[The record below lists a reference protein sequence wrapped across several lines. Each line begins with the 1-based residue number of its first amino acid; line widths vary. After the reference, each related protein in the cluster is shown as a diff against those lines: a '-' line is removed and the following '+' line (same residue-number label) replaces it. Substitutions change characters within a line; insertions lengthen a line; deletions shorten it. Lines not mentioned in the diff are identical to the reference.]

1 MALLAKKAS
10 KKFPDNSAKQGKCAT
25 VQTGTGGLLG
35 LWYPGKPLSAI
46 PPVDMKEKLKLTRDD
61 YKALLI
67 VTVLA
72 LMVRFH
78 DLRNPPN
85 VVYEEAAMGGYV
97 NRYMLGKFFLDI
109 EPPLPGIIYYGLAWL
124 ARYKGT
130 FHFRGQNET
139 YIGGPFPYYFLRSFV
154 ATLGCL
160 SVILTYATLKLAGL
174 SRASAVLGATFVIF
188 DNSLA
193 TEFRYF
199 LPNPLLLFSIS
210 LSVFLWKKLEIQR
223 NFSIQWFGYLF
234 ALSSSLGVTV
244 SLRSSGVYTLMFLV
258 LLNLYQV
265 WWMGADVRIS
275 VKSLLSNVIV
285 RLSFLIFIPIGV
297 YVSVI
302 MTHLIMTPK
311 SGDGDTFMSPEF
323 QSTLIHNERP
333 AMPSNISYGSFI
345 TLRHMNSHSY
355 LHSHDHYYPTGSFQQ
370 QVSLYGYRDLNNVW
384 MVERIE
390 ANNTQPDDTKG
401 LEQVV
406 DGDYIK
412 LKHIQTGRR
421 LHSHNIKAP
430 VSDVDWQHEVS
441 SYGADGYPGDLNDLW
456 RVEIVQDLSEV
467 GLSTHYLQ
475 TIRSVFRLRH
485 AATNCLLFSHHTKLP
500 TWGYQ
505 QQEVTCSTLG
515 KFHKSL
521 WFVEMNFHPSDQSTQ
536 DFVNY
541 RKPSLAEKFVEYI
554 DAMKVAA
561 DNNELQPFWLAEGSK
576 LPFLKRGMTYYFH
589 HHRQVFV
596 FGNWVIWY
604 ACVGAIGLY
613 ILLKLVTLALVQRG
627 YKDKIEN
634 LSNVIVYDHHAGQF
648 IFGWFV
654 NFVPLLIKKK
664 ARIIEY
670 LPSLYFSI
678 LAFAVI
684 WEFILHQ
691 ITRNLKNR
699 NISTVCLLI
708 TVICAFM
715 QYSHFVYGGRWILQD
730 CLNLQK
736 TYDKGY
742 YCDIYFNSTR
752 EYDQYDQKNWV
763 KYRYIPAPKEV
774 VPPDN
779 FVPRFEWNMTAPTG
793 EMIDLVKIGIPKLD
807 LNDVKV
813 QEALQKQ
820 LDAKGITL
828 TEFTERLKQKR
839 EQEYYQDQEL
849 DQIADRVIDE
859 INSSPDQEGIDS
871 EVSEQWARIT
881 PPPKMAESTTTITE
895 TQQGDEQVPSKQ

>member
-1 MALLAKKAS
+1 MTLLAEKVS
-10 KKFPDNSAKQGKCAT
+10 KQIPDKSIKRSKCAA

-35 LWYPGKPLSAI
+35 LWYPGKPLSAN
-46 PPVDMKEKLKLTRDD
+46 PPIGIKEKLQLTRED

-67 VTVLA
+67 VMILA
-72 LMVRFH
+72 LMARFH
-78 DLRNPPN
+78 DLKNPPN
-85 VVYEEAAMGGYV
+85 VVFEEAAMGGYV
-97 NRYMLGKFFLDI
+97 NRYMFGKFFLDI
-109 EPPLPGIIYYGLAWL
+109 EPPLPGIIYYGLAWFT
-124 ARYKGT
+124 RYKGT
-130 FHFRGQNET
+130 FPFRGQNET
-139 YIGGPFPYYFLRSFV
+139 YIGGPFPYYFLRTFV

-160 SVILTYATLKLAGL
+160 SVALTYATLKLTGL
-174 SRASAVLGATFVIF
+174 SRASAVLGSIFVIF

-199 LPNPLLLFSIS
+199 LPNPLLIFSIT
-210 LSVFLWKKLEIQR
+210 LCVFLWKKLEIQR

-234 ALSSSLGVTV
+234 ALSSSLSVTV

-258 LLNLYQV
+258 FLNLYQV
-265 WWMGADVRIS
+265 WWMCADVRVS
-275 VKSLLSNVIV
+275 VKALLSNVII
-285 RLSFLIFIPIGV
+285 RLSFLILIPIAV
-297 YVSVI
+297 YVAVI
-302 MTHLIMTPK
+302 MTHLILTPK

-333 AMPSNISYGSFI
+333 AMPSNISYGSFV

-390 ANNTQPDDTKG
+390 DNKTQPETIG
-401 LEQVV
+401 LQQVS

-441 SYGADGYPGDLNDLW
+441 AYGADGYPGDLNDLW

-485 AATNCLLFSHHTKLP
+485 ASTNCLLFSHHTKLP
-500 TWGYQ
+500 KWGYQ
-505 QQEVTCSTLG
+505 QQEVTCTTQG
-515 KFHKSL
+515 KLHKSL
-521 WFVEMNFHPSDQSTQ
+521 WFIEMNFNPKDDSTQ

-541 RKPSLAEKFVEYI
+541 RKPTLAEKFVEYV

-561 DNNELQPFWLAEGSK
+561 DNNELQPFWQVESQK
-576 LPFLKRGMTYYFH
+576 LPLLEKGMAYYFH

-596 FGNWVIWY
+596 FGNWLIWY
-604 ACVGAIGLY
+604 ACIGAIVIY
-613 ILLKLVTLALVQRG
+613 FIFKLFALVLVQRG
-627 YKDKIEN
+627 HKDKIEN
-634 LSNVIVYDHHAGQF
+634 LSNVISSDHHAGQF
-648 IFGWFV
+648 ILGWFV
-654 NFVPLLIKKK
+654 TFCPLLIKKK
-664 ARIIEY
+664 ARIVDY

-684 WEFILHQ
+684 WEFVLLQ
-691 ITRNLKNR
+691 VTKKQRTR

-708 TVICAFM
+708 VVISVFM
-715 QYSHFVYGGRWILQD
+715 QYSHFVYGGRWTSQD
-730 CLNLQK
+730 CLKLQR

-742 YCDIYFNSTR
+742 HCDIYFNSIQ

-793 EMIDLVKIGIPKLD
+793 ELLDLAKIGVPKLN
-807 LNDVKV
+807 LNDIRV
-813 QEALQKQ
+813 QVAFQKQ

-828 TEFTERLKQKR
+828 SEFTERLKLN
-839 EQEYYQDQEL
+839 QEKEYSDDQEI
-849 DQIADRVIDE
+849 DQIANEVIVQV
-859 INSSPDQEGIDS
+859 NSEPDQEKIDS
-871 EVSEQWARIT
+871 EVAEQWARIT
-881 PPPKMAESTTTITE
+881 PPPKMAEATTTEETE
-895 TQQGDEQVPSKQ
+895 TQQSEE